1 MAVGKPD
8 AAVGGPHTTLPVTG
22 RGAGGWAARAVA
34 RMRAMPRSGAW
45 ATPLALAGALAVI
58 TMIPYVYAWTN
69 QPTGRVFMGFFF
81 LADDANTYLAKMRE
95 GWEGSWIWTN
105 RYSTEPGTGA
115 YFFTWWIA
123 LGHLAGLLHL
133 NLMFAFH
140 AMRVA
145 GAFALL
151 GAAWAFIREFVD
163 DPRARKFG
171 IWFLAL
177 GLGMGYVVQ
186 AIGKPYLFGQQT
198 DTLDWRMPELSAF
211 YSVLALPH
219 FAWAAA
225 FLAAACV
232 LTLRAAERGSLRY
245 GLAGGVAW
253 LGLSSI
259 HAQMPIL
266 LGGAFAVALL
276 YRRVSLRG
284 YTATALAFG
293 IALPYVAYSWWGSS
307 HVPEVVRWSLQWR
320 NNLPPDG
327 LSLSLALA
335 PQLLLAALGLPGALR
350 RRTRGDVFLLAWLVL
365 LALILW
371 TPNPAGNLRRR
382 FFDGLYL
389 PLVVLAARG
398 LYEQVIPRLRGGA
411 IGLVPFA
418 YVSFAA
424 VGSFYLVAAPM
435 LFATAP
441 QYSLTTDEVGALSW
455 LDSQPRGTV
464 LSSGHFGIYVP
475 AYSSDTAY
483 VGQYSETYNYFAKQR
498 EAFAVLSGSESVSQ
512 LSDGAH
518 IDYLVWT
525 PDVGAAQ
532 PTEGRLVYDTPN
544 AKIYRLT

>member
-1 MAVGKPD
+1 MAVGDTPLSR
-8 AAVGGPHTTLPVTG
+8 PRLRSLTLPRPG
-22 RGAGGWAARAVA
+22 PWAL
-34 RMRAMPRSGAW
+34 
-45 ATPLALAGALAVI
+45 PLALAAALAVV
-58 TMIPYVYAWTN
+58 TMIPYAYAWTS
-69 QPTGRVFMGFFF
+69 QPPGRQFMGFFF

-123 LGHLAGLLHL
+123 LGHLAALLHVD
-133 NLMFAFH
+133 LMVMFH

-151 GAAWAFIREFVD
+151 AAAWAFIREFVD
-163 DPRARKFG
+163 DPRARRFA
-171 IWFLAL
+171 IWFLAV
-177 GLGMGYVVQ
+177 GLGMGYVIQ

-232 LTLRAAERGSLRY
+232 LTLRAAERGSLLY
-245 GLAGGVAW
+245 GLAGGLAW
-253 LGLSSI
+253 LGLASI
-259 HAQMPIL
+259 HAQMPLL

-284 YTATALAFG
+284 YAAFGLAFG

-327 LSLSLALA
+327 LSLLLALA
-335 PQLLLAALGLPGALR
+335 PQVLLAALGVPGALR
-350 RRTRGDVFLLAWLVL
+350 RRSRADVFLLAWIVL

-382 FFDGLYL
+382 FFDGIYL

-398 LYEQVIPRLRGGA
+398 LYEQVVPRLRGRA

-424 VGSFYLVAAPM
+424 VGAFYLVAAPI

-441 QYSLTTDEVGALSW
+441 QYSLTTDEVGALTW
-455 LDSQPRGTV
+455 LDTHPRGTV
-464 LSSGHFGIYVP
+464 LSTGHFGLYVP
-475 AYSSDTAY
+475 AYSSDSAY
-483 VGQYSETYNYFAKQR
+483 VGQYSETYNYFAKQK
-498 EAFAVLSGSESVSQ
+498 EAFAILSGAAPSVQ
-512 LSDGAH
+512 LKDGAH

-525 PDVGAAQ
+525 ADVGSGKPALG
-532 PTEGRLVYDTPN
+532 ELVYDTPN

>member
-1 MAVGKPD
+1 MAVKAEQPLARPRAGSLALPQLGQWTLPLGL
-8 AAVGGPHTTLPVTG
+8 AAVLAIVTT
-22 RGAGGWAARAVA
+22 
-34 RMRAMPRSGAW
+34 
-45 ATPLALAGALAVI
+45 
-58 TMIPYVYAWTN
+58 IPYLYAWTS
-69 QPTGRVFMGFFF
+69 QPAGHVFMGFFF
-81 LADDANTYLAKMRE
+81 LGDDANTYLAKMRE

-123 LGHLAGLLHL
+123 LGHLAALLHL
-133 NLMFAFH
+133 NLMFMFH

-151 GAAWAFIREFVD
+151 AAAWVFIREFVED
-163 DPRARKFG
+163 RQARRFG
-171 IWFLAL
+171 ICFLAF
-177 GLGMGYVVQ
+177 GLGMGYVIQ

-219 FAWAAA
+219 FTWAAA
-225 FLAAACV
+225 LLAVACV
-232 LTLRAAERGSLRY
+232 WTLRAAEGASLRY
-245 GLAGGVAW
+245 ALLAGAAW

-284 YTATALAFG
+284 YAAVALAFG
-293 IALPYVAYSWWGSS
+293 VALPYVAYSWWGSG

-327 LSLSLALA
+327 LSFGLALA
-335 PQLLLAALGLPGALR
+335 PQLVLAALGVPGALR
-350 RRTRGDVFLLAWLVL
+350 RRSRGDVFLLAWILL
-365 LALILW
+365 LAVILW

-382 FFDGLYL
+382 FFDGIYL

-398 LYEQVIPRLRGGA
+398 MYEQVVPRLRGRA

-418 YVSFAA
+418 YACFAA
-424 VGSFYLVAAPM
+424 VGAFYLVAAPM
-435 LFATAP
+435 LFAAAP
-441 QYSLTTDEVGALSW
+441 QYSLTSDEVGALAW
-455 LDSQPRGTV
+455 LDGHPRGTV
-464 LSSGHFGIYVP
+464 LSTGHFGLYVP
-475 AYSSDTAY
+475 AYSSDSAY

-498 EAFAVLSGSESVSQ
+498 EAFYILSGAKPDVR
-512 LSDGAH
+512 LADGAH
-518 IDYLVWT
+518 IDYVVWT
-525 PDVGAAQ
+525 SDVGSGT
-532 PTEGRLVYDTPN
+532 PVVGELVYDTPH